1 MSHRGGQCVNYGG
14 YAAGVLVA
22 VSIHSSYLWHS
33 CSAKLSVVYLS
44 FICRLVINVLCN
56 SRQQPGVSEEIHG
69 KEAEEESIVGRH
81 GRSPAA
87 QTRLKTLS

>member
-1 MSHRGGQCVNYGG
+1 MCHIEGVSVSTMGVVPPVCWWQLVFILLVCGT
-14 YAAGVLVA
+14 AAA
-22 VSIHSSYLWHS
+22 RN
-33 CSAKLSVVYLS
+33 YLS